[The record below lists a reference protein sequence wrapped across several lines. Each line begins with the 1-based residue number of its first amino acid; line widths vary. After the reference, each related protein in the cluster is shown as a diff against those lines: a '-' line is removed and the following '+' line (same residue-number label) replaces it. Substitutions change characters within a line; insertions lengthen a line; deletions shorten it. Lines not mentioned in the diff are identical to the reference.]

1 MALVL
6 IAEDG
11 SGVAG
16 ANSLISL
23 ANSELYYLRVP
34 AAYVHAAKWNLAA
47 TTNALKEQVLVMA
60 TDLLKTRFNYIGVK
74 KFYTQTLPFPRLN
87 MYDESGFYI
96 SDTTVPEAIQFATA
110 ELAGHLLVSDKT
122 AEAKTKG
129 IAEMTVD
136 VIKFVFDK
144 YDRPSSFPESV
155 QNYLAYFVA
164 SSLAGSGPKL
174 LKRF

>member
-11 SGVAG
+11 SGVPG
-16 ANSLISL
+16 ANSLISY
-23 ANSELYYLRVP
+23 ANSLLYYERVP
-34 AAYVHAAKWNLAA
+34 VTYVHAARWNAVLQAA
-47 TTNALKEQVLVMA
+47 REQVLVMA
-60 TDLLKTRFNYIGVK
+60 TDLLKTRYSYIGKK
-74 KFYTQTLPFPRLN
+74 KFYNQTLPFPRLN

-96 SDTTVPEAIQFATA
+96 PDTTVPEAIQFATA

-164 SSLAGSGPKL
+164 SSVAGSGPKL